1 MPSKGKRSTDQA
13 IINALN
19 EILTAELT
27 AINQYFLHAKMCQ
40 DWGYQKLYEYIR
52 HESIDEMKHADA
64 LIERILYLGGLP
76 NVQRLFKV
84 NIGETV
90 QEQFEADLELEYL
103 AVPRLQKAIDLCLEK
118 SDEGTRVLLSQILTS
133 EEEHIDWLEAQL
145 ELIGQVGLQNYL
157 AQQIHG

>member
-157 AQQIHG
+157 AQQLYG